1 MQDSPKYE
9 MPSRNNFTREQD
21 DLELLRKDTEI
32 ELLKKIIKEQKEE
45 IKLLRKQISNKKN
58 KTLRRSKKYRNSPN
72 PSIRNP
78 NNVRNYRQRIL
89 DSLKTN
95 PS

>member
-21 DLELLRKDTEI
+21 DLELMRKDIEIKKLQEEI
-32 ELLKKIIKEQKEE
+32 ELLKKT
-45 IKLLRKQISNKKN
+45 IKLLKKQIPNKKN
-58 KTLRRSKKYRNSPN
+58 KTLRRSKKYPNSPN
-72 PSIRNP
+72 PSIRNI
-78 NNVRNYRQRIL
+78 NNVKKYRQRIL
-89 DSLKTN
+89 EDLNTN